1 MVLATNLTYPQ
12 SRAYVLKLHRDAD
25 PKQGR
30 FEGIVESVFT
40 GKRLAFGSLEEFIA
54 IFTGNAFDL
63 CADTDHDALPKG
75 GPT

>member
-30 FEGIVESVFT
+30 LEGIVESVFT
-40 GKRLAFGSLEEFIA
+40 GKRLAFGSLEELIA
-54 IFTGNAFDL
+54 IFTGNAFEHG
-63 CADTDHDALPKG
+63 AETDQDSLPKG